1 MYLDAL
7 IEIQCTPSVRITP
20 DGPLEIEDEIE
31 FETEEEEEE
40 GEGET
45 TVQTKIHEIQADEES
60 QGIFIML

>member
-20 DGPLEIEDEIE
+20 DGPLESEDEIE
-31 FETEEEEEE
+31 FETEE

>member
-20 DGPLEIEDEIE
+20 DGPLESEDEIE
-31 FETEEEEEE
+31 FETEEEE